1 MGFFLGY
8 YSSMIILVPAIIFTF
23 YAQAKVKGAFNKYAR
38 IASSRGI
45 TGAQAAET
53 ILRANGLSVPIR
65 QISGSLTDNYDPT
78 KKILN
83 LSQSVYGSAS
93 VAAIGVAAHE
103 CGHAIQHAN
112 GYAALKI
119 RNSIIPLVN
128 FGSTA
133 SWPLLMIGLVFSGDL
148 GDTLFSIGVLL
159 FGFTVLFHLIT
170 LPVELDASR
179 RALKQLEGLGIIE
192 DKNEYR
198 GAKKVLSAAAMTYMA
213 SLAMAIAN
221 LLRILAMRNRRD

>member
-1 MGFFLGY
+1 MGY
-8 YSSMIILVPAIIFTF
+8 YSSMIILIPAIIFTF
-23 YAQAKVKGAFNKYAR
+23 IAQAKVSSNFNRYAKV
-38 IASSRGI
+38 ASSRGI
-45 TGAQAAET
+45 TGAMAAEA
-53 ILRANGLSVPIR
+53 ILRANGLSVPIQ
-65 QISGSLTDNYDPT
+65 QIGGSLTDNYNPVN
-78 KKILN
+78 KVLN

-112 GYAALKI
+112 GYLPLKI
-119 RNSIIPLVN
+119 RNSIVPAVN
-128 FGSTA
+128 FGSKA
-133 SWPLLMIGLVFSGDL
+133 SWPLLMLGLLFGGAT
-148 GDTLFSIGVLL
+148 GDTLFTIGVLL

-179 RALKQLEGLGIIE
+179 RALAELESLGIIE
-192 DKNEYR
+192 DKAEYR

-221 LLRILAMRNRRD
+221 LLRILAMRDRRR

>member
-221 LLRILAMRNRRD
+221 LLRILAMRHRRD